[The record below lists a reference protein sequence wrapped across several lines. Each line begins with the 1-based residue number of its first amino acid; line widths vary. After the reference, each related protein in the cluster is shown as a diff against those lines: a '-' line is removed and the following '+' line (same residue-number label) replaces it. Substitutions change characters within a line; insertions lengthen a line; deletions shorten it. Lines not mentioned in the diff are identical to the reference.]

1 MSRKP
6 IDLTAILLMLLACSI
21 WAIQPIGLKATTHN
35 ASPVL
40 QIGLRSGIAA
50 FLVFCV
56 IRFRGERLV
65 LSRRVLLA
73 GMSAGLL
80 FAFEFLLV
88 GESLKHTSASHVVVF
103 LYTAP
108 IFAALGLHWKFASER
123 LAPFQW
129 LGIGLAAAG
138 IAITFFGH
146 GSDAA
151 SPDLGSM
158 VLGDLMALVGGAAWG
173 STTIVIRSTGLA
185 TIPATQTLLYQ
196 LVSAFVVLVGAAV
209 LMGQAHVEF
218 SLALIANLAFQ
229 GVVVSFFS
237 FLVWFWL
244 LTKYLASQ
252 LGVFSFLTPMFGVV
266 LGWLLLHE
274 PVSRQFLIGAITVL
288 VGIVLVSG
296 YPWFRQLIQRGGGVK
311 TAP

>member
-1 MSRKP
+1 
-6 IDLTAILLMLLACSI
+6 
-21 WAIQPIGLKATTHN
+21 
-35 ASPVL
+35 
-40 QIGLRSGIAA
+40 
-50 FLVFCV
+50 
-56 IRFRGERLV
+56 
-65 LSRRVLLA
+65 LSRGVLVA
-73 GMSAGLL
+73 GLSAGLL
-80 FAFEFLLV
+80 FAVEFLLV

-138 IAITFFGH
+138 IAITFFGP
-146 GSDAA
+146 GSDAT

-158 VLGDLMALVGGAAWG
+158 VLGDLMALIAGAIWG

-185 TIPATQTLLYQ
+185 SIPATQTLLYQ
-196 LVSAFVVLVGAAV
+196 LVSAFVVLVCAAI
-209 LMGQAHVEF
+209 LMGQAHIDP

-229 GVVVSFFS
+229 GVLVSFFS

-252 LGVFSFLTPMFGVV
+252 LGVFSFLTPLFGVV

-274 PVSRQFLIGAITVL
+274 PVSRQFLVGSVTVL
-288 VGIVLVSG
+288 AGIVLVSG
-296 YPWFRQLIQRGGGVK
+296 YPWFRQLMKRGSGVR